1 MDRTQKES
9 LVGTLHEAFADTAVV
24 VITHYSGMTV
34 AQLTDLRRKAREAG
48 ASFKVTKNRLTR
60 LSLAGT
66 PYQGLEKMFA
76 GTTAVAFSKDPVAA
90 AKVVVDFAK
99 TNDKLIIVGGATGQQ
114 KLTAEGV
121 KSLAALPSLDELRAR
136 LVGMMQTP
144 ATRVAAV
151 LQAPAGQLA
160 RVMGAY
166 ARKDEAA

>member
-60 LSLAGT
+60 LALAGT

-76 GTTAVAFSKDPVAA
+76 GPTAVAFSKDPVAA
-90 AKVVVDFAK
+90 AKLVVDFAK